1 MAKLDDL
8 FRIMVKQGASDL
20 HLTTGAPPMLRLHGE
35 MERLEYRDLTNEECK
50 ALIFEIL
57 TENQRKQFTEN
68 LDFDC
73 AYAVEGTGR
82 FRCNI
87 FMQRKG
93 IGAVFRHI
101 PEKIKT
107 CEDLKLPKIMQEVI
121 KASQGLILVT
131 GPTGS
136 GKSTTLAAL
145 INELNETQKV
155 HILTLEDPIEFTH
168 PNKMALVNQREVH
181 NNTKSFSD
189 ALRAALRE
197 DPDIILVGEMRDPE
211 TIGLALKAA
220 ETGHLVFGT
229 LHTMSAPKTIDRII
243 DSFPQDEQPQV
254 RSMLSESLK
263 AVIAQ
268 TLLPTADGKG
278 RVAAHE
284 IMINNVAIGNLIRE
298 NKIFQ
303 IKSTMQIAKNEG
315 MQTMDDCLTRLMQE
329 GKISAEM
336 GKSMM
341 GKSISAAVNAATG
354 GGNPAPNAPSAPAPR
369 APSAPAP
376 RAPANTGIPGI
387 PGMSSGVPS
396 DNPFI
401 KKTS

>member
-20 HLTTGAPPMLRLHGE
+20 HLTTGAPPILRINGE
-35 MERLEYRDLTNEECK
+35 MERLEYRDLTNDECK

-57 TENQRKQFTEN
+57 TEQQRKLFSEN
-68 LDFDC
+68 WDLDC
-73 AYAVEGTGR
+73 AYSVPETGR

-93 IGAVFRHI
+93 IGAVFRFI

-107 CEDLKLPKIMQEVI
+107 CEDLSLPKVMQEVI
-121 KASQGLILVT
+121 KASQGLVLVT

-145 INELNETQKV
+145 INDLNETQKL
-155 HILTLEDPIEFTH
+155 HILTLEDPIEFVH
-168 PNKMALVNQREVH
+168 PNKMALINQREVH
-181 NNTKSFSD
+181 VNTKSFAD

-197 DPDIILVGEMRDPE
+197 DPDVILVGEMRDPE

-268 TLLPTADGKG
+268 VLLPKANGKG

-303 IKSTMQIAKNEG
+303 IKSTMQISKHDG
-315 MQTMDDCLTRLMQE
+315 MQTLDDCLSRLMQE
-329 GKISAEM
+329 GSISVET
-336 GKSMM
+336 GKSLMA
-341 GKSISAAVNAATG
+341 KSITATANAANAQGAPTPS
-354 GGNPAPNAPSAPAPR
+354 PAKPAAAPSAIP
-369 APSAPAP
+369 
-376 RAPANTGIPGI
+376 GIPGI
-387 PGMSSGVPS
+387 PGMPTGVPS
-396 DNPFI
+396 NNPFA
-401 KKTS
+401 KKSG

>member
-20 HLTTGAPPMLRLHGE
+20 HLTAGAPPILRLHGE
-35 MERLEYRDLTNEECK
+35 MERLEYRDLTHEECK

-57 TENQRKQFTEN
+57 NDQQKKLFTEN
-68 LDFDC
+68 WDLDC
-73 AYAVEGTGR
+73 AYSVPEVGR

-93 IGAVFRHI
+93 IGGVFRHI

-107 CEDLKLPKIMQEVI
+107 CEELSLPKIMPELI

-145 INELNETQKV
+145 INELNETQKL
-155 HILTLEDPIEFTH
+155 HILTLEDPIEFVH
-168 PNKMALVNQREVH
+168 PNKMALINQREVH
-181 NNTKSFSD
+181 TNTKSFND

-197 DPDIILVGEMRDPE
+197 DPDVILVGEMRDPE

-243 DSFPQDEQPQV
+243 DSFPQDEQPQI
-254 RSMLSESLK
+254 RTMLSESLR

-268 TLLPTADGKG
+268 VLLPKASGKG

-284 IMINNVAIGNLIRE
+284 ILVNNLATGNLIRE

-303 IKSTMQIAKNEG
+303 IKSTMQISKHEG
-315 MQTMDDCLTRLMQE
+315 MQTMDDCLQRLMQD
-329 GKISAEM
+329 GSISMEV

-341 GKSISAAVNAATG
+341 GKSISTSSTG
-354 GGNPAPNAPSAPAPR
+354 GAAPA
-369 APSAPAP
+369 ASGAAPA
-376 RAPANTGIPGI
+376 AKPANGI
-387 PGMSSGVPS
+387 PGMTGGVPS
-396 DNPFI
+396 NNPF
-401 KKTS
+401 KKIS